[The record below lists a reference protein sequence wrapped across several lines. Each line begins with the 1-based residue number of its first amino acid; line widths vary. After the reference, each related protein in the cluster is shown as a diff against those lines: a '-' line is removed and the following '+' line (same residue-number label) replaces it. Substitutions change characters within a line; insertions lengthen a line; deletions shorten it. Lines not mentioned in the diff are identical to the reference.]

1 MRKNKKTRSNNVSS
15 AFIRNKTSL
24 VEHISPD
31 AKRVRQALIDSGI
44 ETPVLNQN
52 YRERIN

>member
-1 MRKNKKTRSNNVSS
+1 MRKNKKNEDQTMSSS

-44 ETPVLNQN
+44 ETPCF
-52 YRERIN
+52 